1 MKSAARLIFA
11 FQDGKCPPLYLAERD
26 RISNA
31 VVEKQIEDLPNVLDV
46 FTALHAVGEEALLQ
60 ADLGGREHLAHL
72 VDQRVDQVVVD
83 PLIALQKKAQQVEA
97 CQALRK
103 LLQLLHGVV
112 IDQRRVIG
120 DALVGNSQ
128 LGQQRHRGLVQR
140 LKRPAASHL
149 APHLVPR
156 EILRILFQRCHAIS
170 PVALEIEPIERL
182 ACGLVKAGI
191 QQACQPAALF
201 AERAADDVL

>member
-1 MKSAARLIFA
+1 MKSAARLILSRSN
-11 FQDGKCPPLYLAERD
+11 GKSAPLDLAERD

-46 FTALHAVGEEALLQ
+46 FTALHAVGEKALLE

-72 VDQRVDQVVVD
+72 VDQRIDQVVVD

-97 CQALRK
+97 CHALRK

-120 DALVGNSQ
+120 DAVVGNS
-128 LGQQRHRGLVQR
+128 
-140 LKRPAASHL
+140 
-149 APHLVPR
+149 
-156 EILRILFQRCHAIS
+156 
-170 PVALEIEPIERL
+170 
-182 ACGLVKAGI
+182 
-191 QQACQPAALF
+191 
-201 AERAADDVL
+201 